1 MTRGGKAGWLAA
13 IAAAA
18 AIATPMISRWEGRS
32 LDPYRDIVGVWT
44 VCDGETRVPMRRYTN
59 PECDAMTAK
68 AIGSDFA
75 PEVLACVPGLAEP
88 RRRHQF
94 AASISL
100 AYNIGSP
107 AFCRSS
113 AAAAFNRGEWRR
125 GCEAFAMWNRAGG
138 RRVQGLANRRA
149 AEVRLCLQGL

>member
-1 MTRGGKAGWLAA
+1 VTRGGKAGWLAA

-18 AIATPMISRWEGRS
+18 AIATPIISRWEGRK
-32 LDPYRDIVGVWT
+32 LDPYQDIVGVWT
-44 VCDGETRVPMRRYTN
+44 VCDGETRVRMRRYSN
-59 PECDAMTAK
+59 AECDAMTAK
-68 AIGSDFA
+68 AISNDFA
-75 PEVLACVPGLAEP
+75 PEVLACVPGLAVP

-113 AAAAFNRGEWRR
+113 AAAAFNRGEWRA
-125 GCEAFAMWNRAGG
+125 GCEAFSRWNRAGG

-149 AEVRLCLQGL
+149 AEVRLCLTGL